1 MVALETNEDPET
13 EVKMEG
19 ESPKRLLLSHGQG
32 DFPRSPHY
40 FWNDYCTVVIG
51 TGVCMFTFM
60 HVLDENEP

>member
-40 FWNDYCTVVIG
+40 F
-51 TGVCMFTFM
+51 
-60 HVLDENEP
+60 